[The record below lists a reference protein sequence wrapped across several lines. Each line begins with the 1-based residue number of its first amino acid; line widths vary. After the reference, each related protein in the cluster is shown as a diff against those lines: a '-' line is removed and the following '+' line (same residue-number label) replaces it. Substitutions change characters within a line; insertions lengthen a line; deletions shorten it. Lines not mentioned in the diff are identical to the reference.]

1 VPKGQG
7 ANFQKYPVYRLY
19 IVNFTRTLTF
29 EHFCQSLETKLA
41 AKVAKEEAAAKKA
54 EKSIS
59 EKDRKLYEDGMAC
72 ETNLSA
78 AKESLLKTTDEL
90 NQKKQDFR
98 RFLRLLQST
107 WSETETLK
115 SQISTLQK
123 QKVASKLEGAMAAE
137 AGNAIRTGAG
147 PLSTTVRILNML
159 GVVPNGK
166 GASGSNSDKGQTP
179 GSTQDESDW

>member
-7 ANFQKYPVYRLY
+7 ANSQKYHVHRLH
-19 IVNFTRTLTF
+19 IVNCTRTLTF
-29 EHFCQSLETKLA
+29 ENFCQALETKLA
-41 AKVAKEEAAAKKA
+41 AKVAKDEAAAKKA

-59 EKDRKLYEDGMAC
+59 KKDSKLYDDGMAC
-72 ETNLSA
+72 EKNLNA

-90 NQKKQDFR
+90 NQKKEDFR
-98 RFLRLLQST
+98 RFLKLLQST

-123 QKVASKLEGAMAAE
+123 QKVASMLEGAMAAE

-147 PLSTTVRILNML
+147 PLSTTDRVLKML

-166 GASGSNSDKGQTP
+166 GASSSNSDKGQMP
-179 GSTQDESDW
+179 GSTKDETDW